1 MKRHIN
7 EHFEI
12 LTEILINMP
21 AKFRD
26 FAGLIYYSQ
35 FWHATT
41 CHVMFQLEYPQKTTL
56 QYWFLQKEK
65 TLISLHMQTR

>member
-1 MKRHIN
+1 MN
-7 EHFEI
+7 EPFEI
-12 LTEILINMP
+12 FTKILINMSG
-21 AKFRD
+21 KFYD

-35 FWHATT
+35 FWHATR
-41 CHVMFQLEYPQKTTL
+41 CHVMFQLEYPQKTTS